1 MDYQGQTSQ
10 SDSNQ
15 PFFTEGVGNQS
26 VEYTDIPENDI
37 NLSNTT
43 SWGNATANPT
53 RDQNQNLGNNAINGQ
68 LVEKPATEEFEA
80 YIPAPET
87 GPDFGPMPEMLQITD
102 TEPTADNKTSES
114 QESSFDEAAIRVE
127 GDHLDNK
134 AIDVIDDMEK
144 ALKKTGDAATFVD
157 TFEKAKV
164 ANLKNSYNRIFGES

>member
-10 SDSNQ
+10 QGTNQ

-26 VEYTDIPENDI
+26 VEYTDAPENDI

-43 SWGNATANPT
+43 PWGNTEAAPT

-68 LVEKPATEEFEA
+68 LVERPTDASFEP
-80 YIPAPET
+80 YVPAPEA
-87 GPDFGPMPEMLQITD
+87 GPDFGPMPEMLQITE
-102 TEPTADNKTSES
+102 TEPTPVAEPDAAEVA
-114 QESSFDEAAIRVE
+114 SFDESLIRVE

-144 ALKKTGDAATFVD
+144 NLKKTGDAASFVND
-157 TFEKAKV
+157 FEKAKV